1 MIKKIVKQET
11 KGDTHQSREWSLWGG
26 TVKEAFLKNV
36 TVEMAFEESVDR
48 HRRSKDSEGLREVLK
63 EKLNEEVE
71 MLGHIWGNT
80 GGPVHPLIT
89 YLLNHPWG
97 PGPEL
102 SIGTKISLRHSLRPK
117 RPEMC
122 DGGRFQSL
130 GSL

>member
-1 MIKKIVKQET
+1 MTHT
-11 KGDTHQSREWSLWGG
+11 KAERSLWGG
-26 TVKEAFLKNV
+26 TVKEPFLKNV
-36 TVEMAFEESVDR
+36 RVEMALEESVDR
-48 HRRSKDSEGLREVLK
+48 HRRSKEDSEGLREVLK

-80 GGPVHPLIT
+80 CGPVLPLVT

-117 RPEMC
+117 RPEIW
-122 DGGRFQSL
+122 
-130 GSL
+130 